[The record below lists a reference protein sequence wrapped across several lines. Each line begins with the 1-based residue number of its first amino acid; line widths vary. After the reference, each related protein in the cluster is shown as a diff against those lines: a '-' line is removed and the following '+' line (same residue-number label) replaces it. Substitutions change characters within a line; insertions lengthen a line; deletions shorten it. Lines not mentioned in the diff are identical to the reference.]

1 MGRELK
7 GSILTQTWQRTGDG
21 GRRSGKGAGG
31 SASGLFEALALP
43 HLDRLLAAARRLVG
57 SIEVAEDVVQE
68 SYIKAWQ
75 GFASLT
81 DVERVYGW
89 LYRIMKR
96 EVADYYRK
104 SQRRQALHPVV
115 PLEEHYEAALE
126 WDDQPFQQLS
136 REVEQQELTRLL
148 DRLPADFAE
157 ALLLHDV
164 DGLKYREIAEI
175 LGIPPGTVMSRIHR
189 ARAMLVGCIVREGK
203 NRGAAPGAGK
213 EEVS

>member
-1 MGRELK
+1 MDRGVEND
-7 GSILTQTWQRTGDG
+7 ILTQMWRKPGDS
-21 GRRSGKGAGG
+21 GRRPGKGRDGT
-31 SASGLFEALALP
+31 ASGLFEALTLP
-43 HLDRLLAAARRLVG
+43 HLDRLVAAARRLVG
-57 SIEVAEDVVQE
+57 SLEIAEDVVQE

-75 GFASLT
+75 GFGSLT

-104 SQRRQALHPVV
+104 YQRRQALHPVV

-126 WDDQPFQQLS
+126 CDDEPFEQLS
-136 REVEQQELTRLL
+136 RELEQAELARML

-164 DGLKYREIAEI
+164 DGLQYREIAEI
-175 LGIPPGTVMSRIHR
+175 LGVPPGTVMSRIYR
-189 ARAMLVGCIVREGK
+189 ARAMLVGCVVRESN